1 MTKETIHIAYCG
13 AAVDNGCMDVK
24 DLAPAL
30 LAFGD
35 LVREADRIANANTS
49 NIAVYVNSNF
59 QQGSFE
65 ITLDAVQS
73 IGEQIRSLFC
83 SNQTYTLR
91 EVLDILGLASG
102 LTGANVL
109 ELIRWLQNRKITKVE
124 RLENDQARIFTKEE
138 YYDISVLGF
147 NIFRSIKARENI
159 EKLVSPLK
167 NEGING
173 FEVRY
178 SNGEK
183 QHIKEDEIEFYAVPT
198 EENQV
203 ETAEA
208 VQRCVMN
215 VVSVNFENG
224 LKWKFSLDSL
234 NTSKIYAVVQDEA
247 FCKQVEDGKIAFYKG
262 MSLLVD
268 LKIKQVLN
276 GAGNLKTEYFIL
288 KVHKTIGG
296 PKQLSLDFDQ

>member
-1 MTKETIHIAYCG
+1 MMMKETIHIAYCG
-13 AAVDNGCMDVK
+13 VAVDNGYMDVK

-35 LVREADRIANANTS
+35 LVREANRIANADTS
-49 NIAVYVNSNF
+49 NIAVYVDSNF

-65 ITLDAVQS
+65 ITLDAVQT
-73 IGEQIRSLFC
+73 IGEQIRNLFF

-109 ELIRWLQNRKITKVE
+109 ELIRWLQNRKVTKVE
-124 RLENDQARIFTKEE
+124 RLEDDKARIYSKEE

-147 NIFRSIKARENI
+147 NIFRSVKARENI

-167 NEGING
+167 TKGISK
-173 FEVRY
+173 FEIRHP
-178 SNGEK
+178 NGER
-183 QHIKEDEIEFYAVPT
+183 HCIKEDEIEFYAIPT

-203 ETAEA
+203 ETVETT
-208 VQRCVMN
+208 QKCVVS

-224 LKWKFSLDSL
+224 LKWRFSMDSL
-234 NTSKIYAVVQDEA
+234 NTSKIYAVVQDED
-247 FCKQVEDGKIAFYKG
+247 FCKRVEGGKIAFCKG

-268 LKIKQVLN
+268 LKIKQLLN
-276 GAGNLKTEYFIL
+276 STGHLKTEYFVL
-288 KVHKTIGG
+288 KVHKIIGG
-296 PKQLSLDFDQ
+296 SRQMSLDLE